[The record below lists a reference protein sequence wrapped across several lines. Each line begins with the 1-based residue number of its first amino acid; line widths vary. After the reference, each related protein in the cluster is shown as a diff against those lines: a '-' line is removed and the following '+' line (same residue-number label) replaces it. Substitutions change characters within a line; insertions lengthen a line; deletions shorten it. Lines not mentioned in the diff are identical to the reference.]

1 MYNLSFIAESDFE
14 KIVLETIDVYNRTL
28 SNINLEQF
36 NSNIIDPIKFL
47 FDKEICHK
55 DYETVINYEI
65 ARQKDKTNTNAIGY
79 FHQNMFKYITNC
91 QVPEQGWDVIVDK
104 KKYKICVEMKNKH
117 NTMNS
122 SSAQRTYIK
131 MLNHLLNNKKD
142 YCYLVEV
149 ISKRSQNIEWQSIV
163 NGQCIKNKHLRRVSI
178 DQFYKEVT
186 GVNDA
191 FYQLCIQLP
200 KTIKK
205 LLDSNVTTCVQNS
218 DLISEIRKIHPNY
231 LYAFY
236 LMAFKSYEGFD
247 ALSNSN

>member
-1 MYNLSFIAESDFE
+1 MMYNLSFIAESDFE

-47 FDKEICHK
+47 FDKEICHNN
-55 DYETVINYEI
+55 YETVINFEI
-65 ARQKDKTNTNAIGY
+65 ARQKDKTHSNAIGY
-79 FHQNMFKYITNC
+79 FHQNMFKYIQC
-91 QVPEQGWDVIVDK
+91 CEVPEHGWDIIVNK
-104 KKYKICVEMKNKH
+104 SKYKICVEMKNKH

-131 MLNHLLNNKKD
+131 MLDHILNNKRD

-149 ISKRSQNIEWQSIV
+149 ISTRSQNVEWQSSVDGRRI
-163 NGQCIKNKHLRRVSI
+163 QNKRLRKVSI

-186 GVNDA
+186 GVDYA
-191 FYQLCIQLP
+191 FYQLCMQLP
-200 KTIKK
+200 VTIKK
-205 LLDSNVTTCVQNS
+205 LITNNNSIYIQNNN
-218 DLISEIRKIHPNY
+218 LLNEIKKIHPNY

-247 ALSNSN
+247 KIK